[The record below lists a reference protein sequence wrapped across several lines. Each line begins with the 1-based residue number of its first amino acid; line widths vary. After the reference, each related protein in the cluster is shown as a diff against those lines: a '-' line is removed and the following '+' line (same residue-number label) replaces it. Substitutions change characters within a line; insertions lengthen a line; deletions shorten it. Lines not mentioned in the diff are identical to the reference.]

1 MTTEQAAQIPEA
13 LARAQ
18 AFAEANGLRT
28 NLTDYMKVREDHSRG
43 YELILYT
50 TDRYNEEVD
59 VSVILLD
66 GGGVSEAQGFDR
78 GRSYA

>member
-43 YELILYT
+43 YELI
-50 TDRYNEEVD
+50 
-59 VSVILLD
+59 
-66 GGGVSEAQGFDR
+66 SEAQGFDR